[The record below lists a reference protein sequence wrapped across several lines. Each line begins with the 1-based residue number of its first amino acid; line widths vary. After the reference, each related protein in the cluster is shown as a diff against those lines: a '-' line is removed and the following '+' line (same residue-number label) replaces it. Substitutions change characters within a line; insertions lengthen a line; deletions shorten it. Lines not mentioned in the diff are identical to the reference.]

1 MAESRTP
8 PRKPTRTSGTM
19 RVETVSG
26 KDRSWL
32 RTGILVVAV
41 ALGGAA
47 VGSLGSQ
54 LLARLTMQSTNRGS
68 AHKAPLLLLQA
79 SSAKGQ
85 LAEIDQALLAHDVAT
100 AIILCDEALRGNPG
114 DPQLMLRR
122 KRAEEEQLDRFRL
135 EMIDQAISRH
145 NYAAASALAEEI
157 SAASPQR
164 AQATSRIQT
173 VIEPFLQS
181 LLAEA
186 DRAAKLSLCN
196 EARALLSQVI
206 QLQPQSARAQE
217 ILASCPTN
225 STGG

>member
-1 MAESRTP
+1 MAESRS

-19 RVETVSG
+19 RIETVSA

-47 VGSLGSQ
+47 IGSLGSQ
-54 LLARLTMQSTNRGS
+54 LLARLTVQSSNRG
-68 AHKAPLLLLQA
+68 AVHKAPLLMLK
-79 SSAKGQ
+79 SNTPSGQ
-85 LAEIDQALLAHDVAT
+85 LAEIDHALLVHDSAT
-100 AIILCDEALRGNPG
+100 SIILCDEARRGSPG
-114 DPQLMLRR
+114 DPQLMARR

-135 EMIDQAISRH
+135 EMIEQAISRR
-145 NYAAASALAEEI
+145 NYAAAAALAEEI

-164 AQATSRIQT
+164 VQATTRLQA
-173 VIEPFLQS
+173 VLVPFLDG

-196 EARALLSQVI
+196 EARALLSQVL
-206 QLQPQSARAQE
+206 QLHPQNGRAQE

>member
-1 MAESRTP
+1 MAESRS

-19 RVETVSG
+19 RIETVRA

-32 RTGILVVAV
+32 RTSILVVAV

-47 VGSLGSQ
+47 IGSLGSQ
-54 LLARLTMQSTNRGS
+54 LLARLTVQSSNRG
-68 AHKAPLLLLQA
+68 AVHKAPLLLLK
-79 SSAKGQ
+79 SNTPSGQ
-85 LAEIDQALLAHDVAT
+85 LAEIDQALLVHDSAT
-100 AIILCDEALRGNPG
+100 AIILCDEALRGSPG
-114 DPQLMLRR
+114 DPQLMARR

-135 EMIDQAISRH
+135 EMIEQAISRR
-145 NYAAASALAEEI
+145 NYAAAAALAEEI

-164 AQATSRIQT
+164 VQATTRLQA
-173 VIEPFLQS
+173 VLVPFLDG

-196 EARALLSQVI
+196 EARALLSQVL
-206 QLQPQSARAQE
+206 QLHPQNGRAQE